1 MHVEGEDND
10 TLYTGTWFVVC
21 DSSLTCSCAWYG
33 GCVLV
38 VLGSSEC
45 VPVVLGSSECV
56 PVVLGSSGC
65 VLVVLGS
72 SECVLVV
79 LGSSECVPVVL
90 GSSGCVQVVLGSSGC
105 RSSRLGSTHH
115 RWLIHSDSSSYL
127 SSSPCHMK
135 WLVAAEFWKKDV

>member
-1 MHVEGEDND
+1 MHVEGEDSD

-72 SECVLVV
+72 S
-79 LGSSECVPVVL
+79 
-90 GSSGCVQVVLGSSGC
+90 GC
-105 RSSRLGSTHH
+105 RSSPLGSTHH